1 MAGHSAAERGLEA
14 RLEALDTLRM
24 MFAVF
29 QETQK
34 DIIADSRLRAQLDA
48 DMQIHQLTYDAP
60 NARFIAIPDGQAG
73 TDEVDALQLLEL
85 LDLAERYDAPI
96 EVEGILVNSFIP
108 ATFIVDP
115 CGTVRVQLANEADIN
130 AAWQVVETEYDIII
144 MMELEMGWEDVK

>member
-1 MAGHSAAERGLEA
+1 MAGHSAVERSLEA

-29 QETQK
+29 QEMQK
-34 DIIADSRLRAQLDA
+34 DIIADGRLRAQLDA
-48 DMQIHQLTYDAP
+48 DMQIHQLTYDAQ

-85 LDLAERYDAPI
+85 LDLAERYDASI

-115 CGTVRVQLANEADIN
+115 CGTVRVELANESDIN
-130 AAWQVVETEYDIII
+130 NAWQIIETEYEIII
-144 MMELEMGWEDVK
+144 MMELEME